1 MGNDASQVVVGAN
14 GKVWVAPS
22 DATGPDDVGTAMDTL
37 TGWIDLGFVSE
48 DGATFTEG
56 KDITDIG
63 AWQSFY
69 PIRKIVTGRTATV
82 SFALRQWSK
91 DTVEFA
97 LGGSVVENGLDEFTY
112 TPPSPEELDERSVAL
127 EWFDGTKSYRL
138 YIPKGIVSDNVET
151 NLVRTSA
158 ADLPVTFA
166 ATDPGVDESGDALPA
181 YTLFTDDPSFA
192 GGS

>member
-1 MGNDASQVVVGAN
+1 MTNDASQVVVGAN
-14 GKVWVAPS
+14 GIVWVGAITATAPT
-22 DATGPDDVGTAMDTL
+22 DATTTMDADWT
-37 TGWIDLGFVSE
+37 DLGFVSE

-69 PIRKIVTGRTATV
+69 PIRRIITGRSVQV
-82 SFALRQWSK
+82 SFAIRQWNK

-97 LGGSVVENGLDEFTY
+97 LGGTVETNTGEFMY
-112 TPPSPEELDERSVAL
+112 TPPSPEEFDERSLTL

-138 YIPKGIVSDNVET
+138 YMPKGIVSESVET
-151 NLVRTSA
+151 NLVRTGA

-166 ATDPGVDESGDALPA
+166 ASDPGVDINDDPISI
-181 YTLFTDDPSFA
+181 YTLFTDDPAFA
-192 GGS
+192 AASS